1 MFLDFI
7 LHVFHFPSS
16 NSLLHPLL
24 YLLGL
29 MRGNFSVW
37 RRGAFNMTATTKL
50 HKAMEKT
57 NIALSLLPL
66 IGSPKIVSP
75 LS

>member
-37 RRGAFNMTATTKL
+37 RRGTFNMTASTKL
-50 HKAMEKT
+50 HKTMEK
-57 NIALSLLPL
+57 IDIVLGLLSL
-66 IGSPKIVSP
+66 IGSPKIVSS